1 MKFCI
6 VGSGRCG
13 STMLQK
19 MMTLHPHLY
28 VINESHYIPKL
39 YELFG
44 LLEQDPK
51 DMLEVVRRTS
61 HITGQNTL
69 VIPSS
74 IEDYFKKCEKMT
86 IRQFCDHLGIALAQ
100 LENKAIWADKTPD
113 YGMFMGLI
121 QSLWPECKFIHIMRN
136 GIDVAASMSHHPGYQ
151 WLVSAN
157 ELAWPNVSYNNY
169 YKSVQIENQP
179 ISNYFD
185 FWVSRTTRIKDE
197 AKRLNSNTYLEI
209 TYEELCSKT
218 SLVLESLVN
227 FLQINNDIDWTE
239 HCASLIDLDKLE
251 LHAKNRN
258 YSLLTEK
265 QFGQL
270 QNLGFS

>member
-19 MMTLHPHLY
+19 MMTLHPNIF
-28 VINESHYIPKL
+28 VFNETHYIPKL

-44 LLEQDPK
+44 LVEQDPR
-51 DMLEVVRRTS
+51 DMLEVVRRTY
-61 HITGQNTL
+61 HVTDLNTV

-74 IEDYFKKCEKMT
+74 IENYFKGCEKMT
-86 IRQFCDHLGIALAQ
+86 IRQFCDHLGIALAL
-100 LENKAIWADKTPD
+100 LENKVIWADKTPD

-136 GIDVAASMSHHPGYQ
+136 GIDVALSMSHHPGYR
-151 WLVSAN
+151 LMVCAN
-157 ELAWPNVSYNNY
+157 ELAWPNLSYNNY
-169 YKSVQIENQP
+169 YKNVNVENRP
-179 ISNYFD
+179 FSNYFD
-185 FWVSRTTRIKDE
+185 FWVSRTVRIKDE
-197 AKRLNSNTYLEI
+197 AKRLNSNSYIEI
-209 TYEELCSKT
+209 TYEDLCSKT
-218 SLVLESLVN
+218 SLILESLVK
-227 FLQINNDIDWTE
+227 FLQINTDIDWTE
-239 HCASLIDLDKLE
+239 QCTSMIDLNKLK
-251 LHAKNRN
+251 LHEKNRN

>member
-13 STMLQK
+13 STLLRK
-19 MMTLHPHLY
+19 MMTLHPHVF

-44 LLEQDPK
+44 FTKQDPK
-51 DMLEVVRRTS
+51 DLIEVVKRTS

-69 VIPSS
+69 VIPPS
-74 IEDYFKKCEKMT
+74 IEDYLKRCEKMT

-100 LENKAIWADKTPD
+100 LENKVAWGDKTPD
-113 YGMFMGLI
+113 YGIFMGLI
-121 QSLWPECKFIHIMRN
+121 QALWPECKFIHIVRN
-136 GIDVAASMSHHPGYQ
+136 GIDVASSMSHHPGYQ

-157 ELAWPNVSYNNY
+157 ELAWPNVSYNHY
-169 YKSVQIENQP
+169 YKSVKVEHHP

-185 FWVSRTTRIKDE
+185 FWVNRTSRIKDE
-197 AKRLNSNTYLEI
+197 AKRLTSNSYLEI
-209 TYEELCSKT
+209 TYEELCSNT
-218 SLVLESLVN
+218 SSVLTSLVN
-227 FLQINNDIDWTE
+227 FIQINTDTDWTA
-239 HCASLIDLDKLE
+239 HCTSMIDKDKIE
-251 LHAKNRN
+251 LHAKNRD
-258 YSLLTEK
+258 YSSLTEE